1 MPVLNL
7 WNHPRTR
14 KEYILGLIIVALNGG
29 LPSRMRGAQRS
40 LYRCAYGFGITPAY
54 AGSTATACGSA
65 GRRQDHP
72 RVCGEHR
79 TATDGS
85 SSLRGSPPRMRGARA
100 PDGGSD
106 ASLRI
111 TPAYAGSTVATF
123 TIEQN
128 PKDHPRVCG
137 EHFAETHISI
147 RWLGSPPRMRGAQ
160 RR

>member
-1 MPVLNL
+1 MGVQAVPVLNL

-72 RVCGEHR
+72 RVCGEHGR
-79 TATDGS
+79 PTEVPMPHF
-85 SSLRGSPPRMRGARA
+85 GSPPRMRGALLQR
-100 PDGGSD
+100 
-106 ASLRI
+106 
-111 TPAYAGSTVATF
+111 
-123 TIEQN
+123 
-128 PKDHPRVCG
+128 
-137 EHFAETHISI
+137 
-147 RWLGSPPRMRGAQ
+147 SP
-160 RR
+160 